1 METNVVK
8 NPQNLMQQIQNTPA
22 THIAQLDF
30 VREKYIQNY
39 NACNKE
45 KVGELMYHRNV
56 VHFMQKIGT
65 DKNLAKA
72 EPFSLYAC
80 FVTAAVNGYSLDPQD
95 NEVYLICRDGKA
107 CLDRQAGAHI
117 KKLTRTGQIQYCE
130 QAKLVYQGDVF
141 EVENGRVKRH
151 VETFQSDTIIAGYVR
166 MIIDEKGADRF
177 FIYRKSDWESWWTKS
192 PNKKTIEKSYEGRT
206 YLSASLW
213 DGGILGGTQPDP
225 GFLRTKIVKHAASEK
240 CWSSSN
246 IIPVET
252 YAEIEV
258 DTDDEYKEEPIVT
271 TEKPSTQQSA
281 LPQQPQ
287 QPQQQQQ
294 PTNDEFAS
302 TIPAQETVT
311 YVDDNF

>member
-1 METNVVK
+1 MSTNVVT
-8 NPQNLMQQIQNTPA
+8 NPQNLMAQIQNTPA
-22 THIAQLDF
+22 NQIAQLDF
-30 VREKYIQNY
+30 VREKYIHNY

-45 KVGELMYHRNV
+45 KIGELMYHRNV
-56 VHFMQKIGT
+56 VHFMQKIGS
-65 DKNLAKA
+65 DKNIAKA

-151 VETFQSDTIIAGYVR
+151 VETFQSDTIIAGYVK
-166 MIIDEKGADRF
+166 MIIDENGTDRF
-177 FIYRKSDWESWWTKS
+177 FIYRKSDWESWRSKS
-192 PNKKTIEKSYEGRT
+192 PNKKTIEKNYDGRT
-206 YLSASLW
+206 YLSPSLW
-213 DGGILGGTQPDP
+213 DSGILGGTQPDP

-240 CWSSSN
+240 CWSSSST
-246 IIPVET
+246 IPVET

-258 DTDDEYKEEPIVT
+258 DTDDEVKNDTLATVPV
-271 TEKPSTQQSA
+271 QQQA
-281 LPQQPQ
+281 LPQQTEPILKPSIAQ
-287 QPQQQQQ
+287 QPS
-294 PTNDEFAS
+294 NDDFAS
-302 TIPAQETVT
+302 SIPPASTVT
-311 YVDDNF
+311 VDSDDF